1 MQRSGQWAQ
10 PGLIWLR
17 PKPKFSEAIEQEPD
31 GRDDRG
37 IDVGDMQRSG
47 QWAQPGLIWLQP
59 KPKFSGAVEQIRH
72 DDELCGTDGVTHT
85 IIKPL

>member
-1 MQRSGQWAQ
+1 
-10 PGLIWLR
+10 
-17 PKPKFSEAIEQEPD
+17 
-31 GRDDRG
+31 
-37 IDVGDMQRSG
+37 MQRSG